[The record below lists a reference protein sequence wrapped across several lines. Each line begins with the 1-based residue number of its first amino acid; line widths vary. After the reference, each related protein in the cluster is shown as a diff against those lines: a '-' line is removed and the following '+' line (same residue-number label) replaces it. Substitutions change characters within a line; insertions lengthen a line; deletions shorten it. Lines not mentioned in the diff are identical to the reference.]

1 MYRVLEVNV
10 DDTGYGGVFSL
21 VKGVIAQKQ
30 QGECIDI
37 AAIEKFENQSNID
50 DLNKYGCKVNYI
62 GFTGNKIFK
71 QFVCFNNLRKLIKK
85 EKYDC
90 VHIHADVANKLLVS
104 GLASKTAG
112 VKKIILHS
120 HAAGV
125 DGNHRK
131 LKVFMHKGCRGLLK
145 AIGTDYVACSDLAA
159 HWMFPGVPE
168 KYITI
173 IKNGVDLDRFR
184 YNEDSRQ
191 EVRREL
197 GLKNVKTIH
206 SRAEDGARK
215 PELREKFDIATSR
228 AVANM
233 AVLSEFCM
241 PYVKKGGY
249 FVALKGPSIDEE
261 LENGSN
267 AIKILGGELKDII
280 EISIEETDLK
290 HNIVEVKKIKTCP
303 KTYPRKAGTVN
314 KKPLQ

>member
-1 MYRVLEVNV
+1 M
-10 DDTGYGGVFSL
+10 
-21 VKGVIAQKQ
+21 
-30 QGECIDI
+30 
-37 AAIEKFENQSNID
+37 SNIEILRQGIED
-50 DLNKYGCKVNYI
+50 FGIEASDKMLADFQKYKEILVEWNQKMNL
-62 GFTGNKIFK
+62 TGIEDEKEVF
-71 QFVCFNNLRKLIKK
+71 IKHFL
-85 EKYDC
+85 DS
-90 VHIHADVANKLLVS
+90 VS
-104 GLASKTAG
+104 AVT
-112 VKKIILHS
+112 
-120 HAAGV
+120 
-125 DGNHRK
+125 
-131 LKVFMHKGCRGLLK
+131 KG
-145 AIGTDYVACSDLAA
+145 Y
-159 HWMFPGVPE
+159 
-168 KYITI
+168 
-173 IKNGVDLDRFR
+173 IKNGMSLIDVGTGAGFPGMPLRICLPELKVTLLDSLNKRINFL
-184 YNEDSRQ
+184 NL
-191 EVRREL
+191 VVREL

>member
-1 MYRVLEVNV
+1 MEFFELMKTASNDVGLEFTEGQYEQFIKYMRFLQEWNEKINLTAITEDEEVVKKHFIDCIKAFKSDKIKNAKTIIDVGTGAGFPGLPIAIMNPNV
-10 DDTGYGGVFSL
+10 EVTLLDS
-21 VKGVIAQKQ
+21 
-30 QGECIDI
+30 
-37 AAIEKFENQSNID
+37 
-50 DLNKYGCKVNYI
+50 LNKRIN
-62 GFTGNKIFK
+62 FL
-71 QFVCFNNLRKLIKK
+71 NL
-85 EKYDC
+85 
-90 VHIHADVANKLLVS
+90 VV
-104 GLASKTAG
+104 
-112 VKKIILHS
+112 
-120 HAAGV
+120 
-125 DGNHRK
+125 
-131 LKVFMHKGCRGLLK
+131 
-145 AIGTDYVACSDLAA
+145 
-159 HWMFPGVPE
+159 
-168 KYITI
+168 
-173 IKNGVDLDRFR
+173 
-184 YNEDSRQ
+184 
-191 EVRREL
+191 REL